1 MKVGT
6 LAGGVELLPG
16 VVDHV
21 PPQVG
26 GVLLRIFANPLKL
39 AEAGPPLKEFTFDHW
54 APQNVTAPMSLRS
67 PTTKEPRGR
76 NAKSKVCALAEAG
89 K

>member
-6 LAGGVELLPG
+6 LAGGEELLPG

-21 PPQVG
+21 PPHAG
-26 GVLLRIFANPLKL
+26 GVLLRLFANPLKL
-39 AEAGPPLKEFTFDHW
+39 AEASPPLREFTFDHR
-54 APQNVTAPMSLRS
+54 APQNVTEPVSLLS
-67 PTTKEPRGR
+67 PTTKEPRDR
-76 NAKSKVCALAEAG
+76 NAKSRVCALAEAG